1 MIGNVNRRQL
11 LKDKAVSRPT
21 LSASLGWFFSQS
33 LSAAQVW
40 EVLPPRLSS
49 PWVYGVDG
57 KWLKRLGVFL
67 LHRNITTKEN
77 LYWSFHP
84 SESYQALRL
93 NLTNLI
99 ELLRNRENRPIAAIS
114 DWKGAIVNAVADGFG
129 DIPHQR
135 CLTHVT
141 RTAKLLLPQRS
152 PLEATLALREI
163 ALRLILIKKHEE
175 ISAWFKQL
183 ANWYSQ
189 YGCLLKART
198 KSIET
203 KRKWWYTHGNLRRAW
218 RLLTD
223 NPEPFFQHLNYPLL
237 SHSNNALEGTISQS
251 VNKLINHRG
260 MRLNQQVSF
269 LNWYFTFTRVKNK
282 QDLKKLWDYWKT
294 VNNSV

>member
-1 MIGNVNRRQL
+1 M
-11 LKDKAVSRPT
+11 SRPT
-21 LSASLGWFFSQS
+21 LSASLGWFFSQP
-33 LSAAQVW
+33 LSATQVW

-99 ELLRNRENRPIAAIS
+99 ELLGNRENRPIAAIS

-141 RTAKLLLPQRS
+141 RTAKLLLPRRS
-152 PLEATLALREI
+152 PLEATLALGKI
-163 ALRLILIKKHEE
+163 ARGLILIQKQTA
-175 ISAWFKQL
+175 IDSWFKL
-183 ANWYSQ
+183 LVGWHDR
-189 YGCLLKART
+189 YGHWLKHRT
-198 KSIET
+198 KNPQT
-203 KRKWWYTHGNLRRAW
+203 KKGWWYTHGNLRRAW

-237 SHSNNALEGTISQS
+237 SHSNNALEGTISQAI
-251 VNKLINHRG
+251 NKLIDHRG
-260 MRLNQQVSF
+260 MRLNQQISF
-269 LNWYFTFTRVKNK
+269 LDWYFTFTRVKNRL
-282 QDLKKLWDYWKT
+282 DLMKLWDYWKT
-294 VNNSV
+294 INNSA